1 MERKIRASHA
11 HLAPHRG
18 GCEGGERPAGLALA
32 IRILAWGGRK
42 TAPLEWRRLRSASAH
57 LQAGRNCSDKL
68 AVQLRACSSPEL
80 RQLHC
85 PLGGRGLRGAQR
97 ARRPARRRQTRLHPE
112 IEGLRSDLSI
122 RQHRQALVTPG
133 DAISPGPIGSPAD
146 GRRLCPGT
154 FLHAGGLNGR
164 LRATTERVRRSVPP
178 RTSWGQGYEV
188 KATSTLSLTDSK
200 ALNEENITPTVWV
213 TLQKGPSIAVCTS
226 ARHSGNLSV
235 QQKMIPCIRLVRC
248 DVVSMCTH
256 LGVFP
261 I

>member
-68 AVQLRACSSPEL
+68 AIQLRACSSPEL
-80 RQLHC
+80 RQLHWRSWTS
-85 PLGGRGLRGAQR
+85 RGPTSAK
-97 ARRPARRRQTRLHPE
+97 ACAATPDAFHPE

-133 DAISPGPIGSPAD
+133 DAISLGPIGSPAD

-178 RTSWGQGYEV
+178 RTSCGQGYEV

-213 TLQKGPSIAVCTS
+213 TLKKGPSIAVCTS

-235 QQKMIPCIRLVRC
+235 QQKMIPCIRLVRR